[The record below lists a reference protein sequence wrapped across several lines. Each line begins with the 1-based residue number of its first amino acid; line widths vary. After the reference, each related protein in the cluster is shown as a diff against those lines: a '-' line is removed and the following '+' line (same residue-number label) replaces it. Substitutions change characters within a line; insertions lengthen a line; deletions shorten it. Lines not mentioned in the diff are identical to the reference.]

1 MNRMQRRLH
10 YAFHGHPAMQYLSMC
25 ESQYGGSEDKGLG
38 GMAAEK
44 IRRKLVELEGETL
57 GLELTLQIRA
67 LSFAWNA
74 KCIFELI
81 PISLDRVDIV
91 EAKLRDVE
99 EELARTKKRL
109 ADQNAEGVVYLAASS
124 EIVDVVSDK
133 EEIIWKDLIS
143 GHFELNSEQNGIIF
157 LEGGWYIVNLMVHLY
172 PQSSGGYVKSFKK
185 YSCVLKYQAP
195 RNIGKNT
202 STAMGWSGV
211 LNKNDELSVI
221 ATKDPHKVG
230 AELTV
235 MRLSA

>member
-1 MNRMQRRLH
+1 MVPQMFGSDVKVQVNGSYIRSQPAPCTLNVTF
-10 YAFHGHPAMQYLSMC
+10 AFTTYFRKNDELMIVAT
-25 ESQYGGSEDKGLG
+25 GSPLKVGADLDAFKDKGLG

-44 IRRKLVELEGETL
+44 IRRKLVELEGKTL

-109 ADQNAEGVVYLAASS
+109 ADQNAKGVMYLAASS

-157 LEGGWYIVNLMVHLY
+157 LEGAGTL
-172 PQSSGGYVKSFKK
+172 
-185 YSCVLKYQAP
+185 
-195 RNIGKNT
+195 
-202 STAMGWSGV
+202 
-211 LNKNDELSVI
+211 
-221 ATKDPHKVG
+221 
-230 AELTV
+230 
-235 MRLSA
+235 